1 MVIRVHRG
9 GKAGAPSFFSGTSEI
24 FRNVVAHRNLT
35 KHMISKDL
43 KLAYHGTFLGYAWTL
58 LEPIFLTL
66 IFYVL
71 FHILRGGADELLALK
86 VMLGILFYTCFSRTV
101 SSCTNSLVA
110 NTSLINQ
117 VYFPREIFHVSIIGY
132 QLLRLLMS
140 LFVIIPMMVWWQIAP
155 TPYLMLLLLAS
166 LGVSMLALGL
176 GFIASVIQVRVRD
189 LSQFVSIILRAGF
202 FLSGVFYGAE
212 HVPEEWLDL
221 HLLNPVATNI
231 ELARSAVLGEMGV
244 LTLKHISVSLVS
256 SFVVLL
262 LGMSIFKKY
271 EARVVKF
278 L

>member
-1 MVIRVHRG
+1 
-9 GKAGAPSFFSGTSEI
+9 
-24 FRNVVAHRNLT
+24 
-35 KHMISKDL
+35 MISKDL

-71 FHILRGGADELLALK
+71 FHILRGGADEFLALK

-140 LFVIIPMMVWWQIAP
+140 LFVIIPMMFWWKIAP
-155 TPYLMLLLLAS
+155 TPYMMLLLLAS

-176 GFIASVIQVRVRD
+176 GFITSVIQVRVRD

-231 ELARSAVLGEMGV
+231 ELARSAVLGDMGA
-244 LTLKHISVSLVS
+244 LSLKHISVSLVS